1 MKAALRIGA
10 VATGAALALGAVGS
24 AYAAT
29 PGSSSTASAA
39 STKAAAKG
47 KADSAHATGLA
58 AVQKLATARIQGRLS
73 TLHALSL
80 AVGDSKY
87 LTSGEQGTLSKQI
100 SSDVSGLTALDSKV
114 AAATTVQDVRAD
126 EVAMV
131 DDFRVY
137 LLMAPQVRLTE
148 GLAAESDAAA
158 TLQKAYVA
166 LSDLLAKQSGGGTA
180 TQKSELADLQSQIT
194 AAQAAIGD
202 EVASVLAIQ
211 PGPNASAIQSALA
224 PAKSAVK
231 TARAD
236 LVKARGD
243 AQALRGSL

>member
-29 PGSSSTASAA
+29 PGSSSTPSAKATASG
-39 STKAAAKG
+39 TKG
-47 KADSAHATGLA
+47 KAATAHATGLA
-58 AVQKLATARIQGRLS
+58 AVQKLATARIEGRLS

-166 LSDLLAKQSGGGTA
+166 LSDLLAKQSGGTA

-231 TARAD
+231 TARDD

>member
-10 VATGAALALGAVGS
+10 VATGAALALGTVGS

-29 PGSSSTASAA
+29 PGPNSTASA
-39 STKAAAKG
+39 KAAASGAKG
-47 KADSAHATGLA
+47 KTDSAHAGLA
-58 AVQKLATARIQGRLS
+58 AVQKLATSRIEGRLS

-87 LTSGEQGTLSKQI
+87 LTSGEQGALSKQI

-114 AAATTVQDVRAD
+114 ASATTVQEVRAD

-137 LLMAPQVRLTE
+137 LLMVPQVRLTE
-148 GLAAESDAAA
+148 ALAAESDAAA

-166 LSDLLAKQSGGGTA
+166 LSDLLGKQSGDGTA
-180 TQKSELADLQSQIT
+180 AQKSELADLQTQIT
-194 AAQAAIGD
+194 AAQAAIGN
-202 EVASVLAIQ
+202 EVATVLAVQ
-211 PGPNASAIQSALA
+211 PGPNASAIHSALA
-224 PAKSAVK
+224 PASSAVK
-231 TARAD
+231 TAHAD
-236 LVKARGD
+236 LLKARDD
-243 AQALRGSL
+243 AKALRTSL

>member
-29 PGSSSTASAA
+29 PGANSTASA
-39 STKAAAKG
+39 KG
-47 KADSAHATGLA
+47 KAASAHATATGLA
-58 AVQKLATARIQGRLS
+58 AVQKLATSRIEGRLS

-87 LTSGEQGTLSKQI
+87 LTSGEQGTLGKQI
-100 SSDVSGLTALDSKV
+100 SSDISGLTALDSKV
-114 AAATTVQDVRAD
+114 AGATTVQDVRAD

-137 LLMAPQVRLTE
+137 LLMAPQIRLTE
-148 GLAAESDAAA
+148 GLAAESDAAT

-166 LSDLLAKQSGGGTA
+166 LSALLAKQSGGGTA
-180 TQKSELADLQSQIT
+180 AQKSELADLQSQTT
-194 AAQAAIGD
+194 AAQAAIGN

-211 PGPNASAIQSALA
+211 PGPNASAIHSALA
-224 PAKSAVK
+224 PAASAVK

-236 LVKARGD
+236 LVKARDD
-243 AQALRGSL
+243 AEALRASL

>member
-29 PGSSSTASAA
+29 PGPSSTASAA

-58 AVQKLATARIQGRLS
+58 AVQKLATARIEGRLS

-166 LSDLLAKQSGGGTA
+166 LSDLLAKQSSGTA

-236 LVKARGD
+236 LVKARD
-243 AQALRGSL
+243 NAQALRGSL

>member
-10 VATGAALALGAVGS
+10 VATGAALALGAVGT
-24 AYAAT
+24 AYAAS
-29 PGSSSTASAA
+29 PGPNSTASAG
-39 STKAAAKG
+39 SGAKSKSG
-47 KADSAHATGLA
+47 SAHAVGLA
-58 AVQKLATARIQGRLS
+58 AQQKLATSRIEGRLN

-100 SSDVSGLTALDSKV
+100 SSDASGLTALKAKV
-114 AAATTVQDVRAD
+114 ADATTVQEVRAD

-137 LLMAPQVRLTE
+137 LLMVPQVRLTE
-148 GLAAESDAAA
+148 ALAAETDAAS

-166 LSDLLAKQSGGGTA
+166 LSDLLGKQTAGGGSA
-180 TQKSELADLQSQIT
+180 QKSELAGLRSQVI

-202 EVASVLAIQ
+202 EIAVVLAIQ
-211 PGPNASAIQSALA
+211 PGPNAGAIHSALA
-224 PAKSAVK
+224 PAASAVK
-231 TARAD
+231 TAHAD
-236 LVKARGD
+236 LLTARGD
-243 AQALRGSL
+243 AQALRASL

>member
-29 PGSSSTASAA
+29 PGSSSTASAKA
-39 STKAAAKG
+39 TKAAAKG

-58 AVQKLATARIQGRLS
+58 AVQKLATARIEGRLS

-166 LSDLLAKQSGGGTA
+166 LSDLLAKQSGGTA

-231 TARAD
+231 TARDD